1 MNPVAKNC
9 YKFNKPKV
17 ERNRKAYSRT
27 TKHKQYQSMFGWFKP
42 KRDKARD
49 SLIQEIQTLQ
59 RDIKRLSHVVET
71 NQLFVDW
78 TKQQLIK
85 RG

>member
-1 MNPVAKNC
+1 
-9 YKFNKPKV
+9 
-17 ERNRKAYSRT
+17 
-27 TKHKQYQSMFGWFKP
+27 MFGWFKP

-78 TKQQLIK
+78 AKQQLIK

>member
-1 MNPVAKNC
+1 
-9 YKFNKPKV
+9 
-17 ERNRKAYSRT
+17 
-27 TKHKQYQSMFGWFKP
+27 MFGWFKP

-49 SLIQEIQTLQ
+49 SLIQEIQPLQ